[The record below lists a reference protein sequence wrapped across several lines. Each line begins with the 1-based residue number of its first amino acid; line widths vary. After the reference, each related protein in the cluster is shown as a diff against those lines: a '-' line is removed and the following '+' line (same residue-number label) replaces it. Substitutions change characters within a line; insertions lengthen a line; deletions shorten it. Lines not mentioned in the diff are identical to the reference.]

1 MPWVVALWGKNSFT
15 PASCDGRA
23 PGSTADTLQPLDQ
36 PLARGEHLGLAA
48 GEQVAL
54 ERAAGVAEPL
64 PDPFPA
70 SIVER
75 GRRHG
80 EAEAGRVEHQQLV
93 ADQSRGPASRAR
105 RRLERREQALEPFEE
120 PQIRLAFRQGGGGQ
134 RAGPCEA
141 GGGERLGEQEGAA
154 VDQLD
159 AEMGE
164 LLL

>member
-15 PASCDGRA
+15 RASCDERA
-23 PGSTADTLQPLDQ
+23 PGSTADALQPLDQ

-54 ERAAGVAEPL
+54 ERAAGVAQAL

-70 SIVER
+70 SILEP
-75 GRRHG
+75 GRKHG
-80 EAEAGRVEHQQLV
+80 EAEAGLVEHQQLV
-93 ADQSRGPASRAR
+93 ADQSGGPAPRAR
-105 RRLERREQALEPFEE
+105 RRLDRREQAFEPLEE
-120 PQIRLAFRQGGGGQ
+120 PRVRLAFRQGRSGQ
-134 RAGPCEA
+134 RAGPFKA

-164 LLL
+164 LL